1 MKYLFGP
8 VNSRRLGLS
17 LGVDLLPAKICT
29 LNCVYCECGGTTDLT
44 TEIREYV
51 PTREVIAE
59 LDSFLAD
66 SPPLDAITFS
76 GSGEPTLH
84 SGLGDIVRYLKNTYP
99 RYRVVLLT
107 NGTLFWREDVRRA
120 AAGCDIVIPSLD
132 AVTPAAF
139 NAVARPAPEITPDRV
154 VEGLSAFRKEFAGRL
169 IIEIFIVPGVNDGE
183 DEIRLMRDAC
193 LSIRPDLVQL
203 NTLDRPG
210 AERWVVPADRSMLE
224 SIASRFSPVP
234 AEVVGKPAEG
244 DRAIDRR
251 YDMAESI
258 IATLRRRPSTIDDLS
273 AALGA
278 ESAEVSRVINEMIKK
293 RKVVA
298 ERRDRGIFY
307 RLASSITRGE

>member
-183 DEIRLMRDAC
+183 EDARKVARFARGLKVKVNLIPYNGGPEAPFQRCGTEAVRRFQEILLADGIAT
-193 LSIRPDLVQL
+193 SIRK
-203 NTLDRPG
+203 
-210 AERWVVPADRSMLE
+210 S
-224 SIASRFSPVP
+224 
-234 AEVVGKPAEG
+234 
-244 DRAIDRR
+244 
-251 YDMAESI
+251 
-258 IATLRRRPSTIDDLS
+258 
-273 AALGA
+273 
-278 ESAEVSRVINEMIKK
+278 
-293 RKVVA
+293 
-298 ERRDRGIFY
+298 
-307 RLASSITRGE
+307 RGEDILAACGQLARKGWASEAPP